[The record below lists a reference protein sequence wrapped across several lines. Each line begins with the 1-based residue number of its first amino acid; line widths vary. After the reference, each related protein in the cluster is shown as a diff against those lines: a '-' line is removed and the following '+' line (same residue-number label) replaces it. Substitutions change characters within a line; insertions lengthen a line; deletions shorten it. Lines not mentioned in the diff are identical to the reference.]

1 MKKKSFL
8 IVLGVCIGT
17 TGFVWGTNDKPLYKN
32 PDAPI
37 ENRVEDLLR
46 RMTLQEKVLQLQN
59 KPVGRIDEI
68 ERVFGGQSY
77 GCTHEMG
84 QTAEECARIYNEL
97 QNYMLTKTRL
107 GIQF

>member
-59 KPVGRIDEI
+59 KPVGRIDEMFLAD
-68 ERVFGGQSY
+68 RVMDVPMKWAGQQKNVPESITSY
-77 GCTHEMG
+77 
-84 QTAEECARIYNEL
+84 RI
-97 QNYMLTKTRL
+97 
-107 GIQF
+107 IC

>member
-17 TGFVWGTNDKPLYKN
+17 TGFVWGTNDKPLYKH

-46 RMTLQEKVLQLQN
+46 RMTLQEKVL
-59 KPVGRIDEI
+59 
-68 ERVFGGQSY
+68 
-77 GCTHEMG
+77 
-84 QTAEECARIYNEL
+84 
-97 QNYMLTKTRL
+97 
-107 GIQF
+107 

>member
-37 ENRVEDLLR
+37 EKLFFFILLL
-46 RMTLQEKVLQLQN
+46 MF
-59 KPVGRIDEI
+59 I
-68 ERVFGGQSY
+68 
-77 GCTHEMG
+77 
-84 QTAEECARIYNEL
+84 
-97 QNYMLTKTRL
+97 
-107 GIQF
+107 

>member
-59 KPVGRIDEI
+59 KPVGRISEI
-68 ERVFGGQSY
+68 ERV
-77 GCTHEMG
+77 T
-84 QTAEECARIYNEL
+84 EL
-97 QNYMLTKTRL
+97 YAD
-107 GIQF
+107 

>member
-46 RMTLQEKVLQLQN
+46 RMTLQEKVLHFVSLH
-59 KPVGRIDEI
+59 PSVLHPTT
-68 ERVFGGQSY
+68 S
-77 GCTHEMG
+77 M
-84 QTAEECARIYNEL
+84 AEAVHL
-97 QNYMLTKTRL
+97 H
-107 GIQF
+107 